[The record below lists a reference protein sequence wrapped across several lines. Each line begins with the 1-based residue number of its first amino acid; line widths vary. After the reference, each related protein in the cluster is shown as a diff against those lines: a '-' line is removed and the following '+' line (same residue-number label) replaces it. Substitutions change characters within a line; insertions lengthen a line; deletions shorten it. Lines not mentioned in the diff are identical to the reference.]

1 MHADDFRH
9 DRYGVVSGLRD
20 GGYSDDMT
28 LAALAGNLL
37 SCKSFSRLIRN
48 SIFLLILKLQLCILI
63 DLQPF
68 NCSYIGSSQ
77 EPTRG
82 LLHLLQLLFFLI
94 LLQVILVSQGL
105 WFLPIKLFYYIY
117 INVDFD
123 FISRYWNYLRKQT
136 FVLESYISKVNWLM
150 NRALFSSHCYLSWGF
165 VAPYLMAMVHVAAAL
180 QIYIQGYSYEETTWD
195 RKSVV

>member
-9 DRYGVVSGLRD
+9 DRYGVVSGLQD

-68 NCSYIGSSQ
+68 NCSCI
-77 EPTRG
+77 
-82 LLHLLQLLFFLI
+82 
-94 LLQVILVSQGL
+94 
-105 WFLPIKLFYYIY
+105 
-117 INVDFD
+117 
-123 FISRYWNYLRKQT
+123 
-136 FVLESYISKVNWLM
+136 
-150 NRALFSSHCYLSWGF
+150 LFSGAHKRLITSPPVAVFPHPLGRDLSFSRF
-165 VAPYLMAMVHVAAAL
+165 VIFTH
-180 QIYIQGYSYEETTWD
+180 
-195 RKSVV
+195 